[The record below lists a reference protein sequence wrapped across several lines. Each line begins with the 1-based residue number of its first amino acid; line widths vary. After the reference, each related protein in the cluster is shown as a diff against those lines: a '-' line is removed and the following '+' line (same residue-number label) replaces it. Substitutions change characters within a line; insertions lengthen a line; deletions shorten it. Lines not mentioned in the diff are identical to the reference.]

1 MNETAKVFVA
11 GNSLAVLLPK
21 AFHVNTREVWI
32 EQDKA
37 TGDITLIPKDD
48 EDLSEGQRQRDFET
62 WLKMI
67 EDDPLPEDHIKRL
80 PGLKLDDE
88 AA

>member
-1 MNETAKVFVA
+1 MNEIAKVFVA

-32 EQDKA
+32 KQDEA
-37 TGDITLIPKDD
+37 TGEITLIPKDD
-48 EDLSEGQRQRDFET
+48 GEESEVERQRDFET
-62 WLKMI
+62 LLKMI
-67 EDDPLPEDHIKRL
+67 ADDPLPEDHFERS

>member
-32 EQDKA
+32 KQDKA
-37 TGDITLIPKDD
+37 TGDVTHIPKDNED
-48 EDLSEGQRQRDFET
+48 ESEGQRQRDFET
-62 WLKMI
+62 LLKMI
-67 EDDPLPEDHIKRL
+67 ADDPLPADHFERS

>member
-32 EQDKA
+32 KQDEV
-37 TGDITLIPKDD
+37 TGEITLLPKDD
-48 EDLSEGQRQRDFET
+48 GDEGKVERQRDFET
-62 WLKMI
+62 LLKMI
-67 EDDPLPEDHIKRL
+67 ADDPLPEDHFECS
-80 PGLKLDDE
+80 PGLKLDDGV
-88 AA
+88 A